1 MDKVGGVAT
10 LLLMSLCFV
19 EAEQNSSSV
28 LSSVDAAVPD
38 CTGE

>member
-10 LLLMSLCFV
+10 LLLMSLCS
-19 EAEQNSSSV
+19 ASTKQNSSSV